1 METRKAGPLRFDI
14 GGMHCAACSSRIERV
29 VGRMEN
35 VERIAVNLATAKAQI
50 WLKPGT
56 EKETVPLIMERV
68 AGMGFSAV
76 PSQEED
82 VAVQYEK
89 KRRRDEKDRRVRL
102 GRLGPM
108 LVFAVPLLILSM
120 GHMLGMPLPA
130 WLDPH
135 HAPRTFMLA
144 QLALTLPVVWLGR
157 HFYREGLLALVHKAP
172 TMDSLVAVGTGSA
185 LLYSLWTT
193 LAGLAGSEPQLR
205 AMNLYYESVAVLLTM
220 IELGQFLEATAK
232 RKAGDAMGALLRL
245 TPETALRLEAD
256 GQSREIPLAEV
267 MPGDTLVI
275 RPGARIPVD
284 GSVVGGKSAV
294 DLSLLTGESIPVAVG
309 PGDSLVAG
317 SVNGEGA
324 LTMTAEHV
332 GQDTCLA
339 RIIRLVREAQ
349 GSKAPIARLADRVSF
364 YFVPAVMGIATL
376 AGLAWLVFSDEPATV
391 AVTVFVA
398 VLVMACPCA
407 MGLATPMSIMVG
419 TGRGAQLGVLI
430 KNGAALEQ
438 AGRVRAIAVD
448 KTGTLTTGKPVLTG
462 VIPLAAH
469 NEQALVTLAAALEA
483 RSEHPLALALVAAGK
498 ERGCPACPVDAVDVA
513 PGLGIAGVVTL
524 DGTAWAMPPSWN
536 RTASRPMP
544 RCWNGWLPWPR
555 PGRRRCCWR
564 WLRPVPPLPVPVMT
578 TVPAGSGTASR
589 WRASLRWPMP
599 CAPNPPRWWPACT
612 RWASG
617 WSCSPVTTSVPPG
630 PWPGRPVWMTPMW
643 PPDCCPP
650 KRPGAS
656 ASSRPGACWWPWWA
670 TASMTPRP

>member
-1 METRKAGPLRFDI
+1 METRKTGPLRFDI

-35 VERIAVNLATAKAQI
+35 VDRIAVNLATAKAQI

-56 EKETVPLIMERV
+56 ESETVPLIMERV

-89 KRRRDEKDRRVRL
+89 KRRQDEKDRRVRL

-157 HFYREGLLALVHKAP
+157 HFYREGLLALAHKAP

-193 LAGLAGSEPQLR
+193 LLGLAGSDPQLR

-284 GSVVGGKSAV
+284 GSVTGGKSAV

-332 GQDTCLA
+332 GQDTRLA

-349 GSKAPIARLADRVSF
+349 GSKL
-364 YFVPAVMGIATL
+364 
-376 AGLAWLVFSDEPATV
+376 
-391 AVTVFVA
+391 
-398 VLVMACPCA
+398 
-407 MGLATPMSIMVG
+407 
-419 TGRGAQLGVLI
+419 
-430 KNGAALEQ
+430 K
-438 AGRVRAIAVD
+438 
-448 KTGTLTTGKPVLTG
+448 
-462 VIPLAAH
+462 
-469 NEQALVTLAAALEA
+469 
-483 RSEHPLALALVAAGK
+483 
-498 ERGCPACPVDAVDVA
+498 
-513 PGLGIAGVVTL
+513 L
-524 DGTAWAMPPSWN
+524 D
-536 RTASRPMP
+536 
-544 RCWNGWLPWPR
+544 
-555 PGRRRCCWR
+555 
-564 WLRPVPPLPVPVMT
+564 
-578 TVPAGSGTASR
+578 
-589 WRASLRWPMP
+589 
-599 CAPNPPRWWPACT
+599 
-612 RWASG
+612 
-617 WSCSPVTTSVPPG
+617 
-630 PWPGRPVWMTPMW
+630 
-643 PPDCCPP
+643 
-650 KRPGAS
+650 
-656 ASSRPGACWWPWWA
+656 
-670 TASMTPRP
+670 

>member
-56 EKETVPLIMERV
+56 ESETVPLIMERV

-89 KRRRDEKDRRVRL
+89 KRRQDEKGRRVRL

-157 HFYREGLLALVHKAP
+157 HFYREGLLALAHKAP

-193 LAGLAGSEPQLR
+193 LLGLAGSDPQLR

-275 RPGARIPVD
+275 RPPHPRGRQRD
-284 GSVVGGKSAV
+284 RRQ
-294 DLSLLTGESIPVAVG
+294 ERRG
-309 PGDSLVAG
+309 PF
-317 SVNGEGA
+317 
-324 LTMTAEHV
+324 
-332 GQDTCLA
+332 
-339 RIIRLVREAQ
+339 
-349 GSKAPIARLADRVSF
+349 PADR
-364 YFVPAVMGIATL
+364 GIH
-376 AGLAWLVFSDEPATV
+376 PR
-391 AVTVFVA
+391 
-398 VLVMACPCA
+398 
-407 MGLATPMSIMVG
+407 
-419 TGRGAQLGVLI
+419 GRGPRRQPR
-430 KNGAALEQ
+430 
-438 AGRVRAIAVD
+438 GR
-448 KTGTLTTGKPVLTG
+448 
-462 VIPLAAH
+462 
-469 NEQALVTLAAALEA
+469 
-483 RSEHPLALALVAAGK
+483 
-498 ERGCPACPVDAVDVA
+498 ERQ
-513 PGLGIAGVVTL
+513 
-524 DGTAWAMPPSWN
+524 
-536 RTASRPMP
+536 R
-544 RCWNGWLPWPR
+544 
-555 PGRRRCCWR
+555 
-564 WLRPVPPLPVPVMT
+564 
-578 TVPAGSGTASR
+578 
-589 WRASLRWPMP
+589 
-599 CAPNPPRWWPACT
+599 
-612 RWASG
+612 
-617 WSCSPVTTSVPPG
+617 
-630 PWPGRPVWMTPMW
+630 
-643 PPDCCPP
+643 
-650 KRPGAS
+650 
-656 ASSRPGACWWPWWA
+656 
-670 TASMTPRP
+670 

>member
-89 KRRRDEKDRRVRL
+89 KRRQDEKDRRVRL

-284 GSVVGGKSAV
+284 GSVAGGKSAV

-332 GQDTCLA
+332 GQDTRLA

-376 AGLAWLVFSDEPATV
+376 AGLERRARHRGRH
-391 AVTVFVA
+391 
-398 VLVMACPCA
+398 
-407 MGLATPMSIMVG
+407 GL
-419 TGRGAQLGVLI
+419 RG
-430 KNGAALEQ
+430 GAGHGLPLRHGPGHAHVHHGGHRTRRP
-438 AGRVRAIAVD
+438 AGR
-448 KTGTLTTGKPVLTG
+448 
-462 VIPLAAH
+462 AH
-469 NEQALVTLAAALEA
+469 QE
-483 RSEHPLALALVAAGK
+483 RRCPGAG
-498 ERGCPACPVDAVDVA
+498 R
-513 PGLGIAGVVTL
+513 
-524 DGTAWAMPPSWN
+524 
-536 RTASRPMP
+536 
-544 RCWNGWLPWPR
+544 PR
-555 PGRRRCCWR
+555 PGHRRGQDRDPDHR
-564 WLRPVPPLPVPVMT
+564 Q
-578 TVPAGSGTASR
+578 A
-589 WRASLRWPMP
+589 RADGRD
-599 CAPNPPRWWPACT
+599 PPR
-612 RWASG
+612 
-617 WSCSPVTTSVPPG
+617 G
-630 PWPGRPVWMTPMW
+630 P
-643 PPDCCPP
+643 
-650 KRPGAS
+650 
-656 ASSRPGACWWPWWA
+656 
-670 TASMTPRP
+670 

>member
-56 EKETVPLIMERV
+56 ESETVPLIMERV

-89 KRRRDEKDRRVRL
+89 KRRQDEKDRRVRL

-157 HFYREGLLALVHKAP
+157 HFYREGLLALAHKAP

-193 LAGLAGSEPQLR
+193 LLGLAGSAPQLR

-256 GQSREIPLAEV
+256 GRSREIPLAEV

-284 GSVVGGKSAV
+284 GSVTGGKSAV

-332 GQDTCLA
+332 GQDTRLA

-364 YFVPAVMGIATL
+364 
-376 AGLAWLVFSDEPATV
+376 
-391 AVTVFVA
+391 
-398 VLVMACPCA
+398 
-407 MGLATPMSIMVG
+407 
-419 TGRGAQLGVLI
+419 
-430 KNGAALEQ
+430 
-438 AGRVRAIAVD
+438 
-448 KTGTLTTGKPVLTG
+448 
-462 VIPLAAH
+462 
-469 NEQALVTLAAALEA
+469 
-483 RSEHPLALALVAAGK
+483 
-498 ERGCPACPVDAVDVA
+498 
-513 PGLGIAGVVTL
+513 
-524 DGTAWAMPPSWN
+524 
-536 RTASRPMP
+536 
-544 RCWNGWLPWPR
+544 
-555 PGRRRCCWR
+555 
-564 WLRPVPPLPVPVMT
+564 
-578 TVPAGSGTASR
+578 
-589 WRASLRWPMP
+589 
-599 CAPNPPRWWPACT
+599 
-612 RWASG
+612 
-617 WSCSPVTTSVPPG
+617 
-630 PWPGRPVWMTPMW
+630 
-643 PPDCCPP
+643 
-650 KRPGAS
+650 
-656 ASSRPGACWWPWWA
+656 
-670 TASMTPRP
+670 